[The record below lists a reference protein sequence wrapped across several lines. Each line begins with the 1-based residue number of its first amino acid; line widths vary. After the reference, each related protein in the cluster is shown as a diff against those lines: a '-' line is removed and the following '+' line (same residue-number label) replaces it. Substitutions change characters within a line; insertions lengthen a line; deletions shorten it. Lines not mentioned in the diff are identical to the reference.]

1 MLDRAGGY
9 SNELFRFSTKE
20 KQWEQL
26 NATRVSETRSRRSS
40 ARGQSP
46 SLVRGMLRTRTRAA
60 GRRQLGAKRVSGS
73 PPSARS
79 YHGMVSVG
87 SDIYVFGGLTDTEY
101 SYSNDLFRFST
112 TEQKWEQLNATRV
125 SGPPPSPRSGHGMV
139 AVGSDIHVFGGGM
152 GSGYGS
158 TELFRFSTTEEK
170 WEHLGAQRVSGPPP
184 SQRFGHGMVAVGRDL
199 YVFGG
204 LVASA
209 SKARRKGQEGACAR
223 VRVPVPVRVRACA
236 CA

>member
-26 NATRVSETRSRRSS
+26 IATRVSETRSRRSS

-87 SDIYVFGGLTDTEY
+87 SD
-101 SYSNDLFRFST
+101 
-112 TEQKWEQLNATRV
+112 
-125 SGPPPSPRSGHGMV
+125 
-139 AVGSDIHVFGGGM
+139 
-152 GSGYGS
+152 
-158 TELFRFSTTEEK
+158 
-170 WEHLGAQRVSGPPP
+170 
-184 SQRFGHGMVAVGRDL
+184 L
-199 YVFGG
+199 YVCGG
-204 LVASA
+204 YTGTGDIDAAMLAIVCVHDS
-209 SKARRKGQEGACAR
+209 
-223 VRVPVPVRVRACA
+223 
-236 CA
+236 